1 MVLIIGFLPASAKV
15 QVDRTT
21 IESEQLSKALTEN
34 EEYKQMKRVLDS
46 LEVVMFEIDEKLTI
60 AQMKRVEA
68 VEKKVEARETRIG
81 NWLIL
86 CISIICIVGVIKLWK
101 GNRDEGL
108 AALMIESPIVVAAVI
123 LLFFLLSQ
131 PTGKLKKE
139 LEYEQARLVAEGQLC
154 AEDAEWKMLNTQRTL
169 MLQSLENV
177 KERVKLDIK
186 PKVDAVVQLKQHE
199 LDNYIKKNSVSKKL
213 TILSCAW
220 SASPIQQ
227 NLNDNND
234 EKRYLHMLLSDYVYK
249 VVDASK
255 DKRWLG
261 VKPGMQVLFEKRYTG
276 YGTFEEV
283 LTPLWDK

>member
-1 MVLIIGFLPASAKV
+1 MVLIIGFLPAFAKV

-34 EEYKQMKRVLDS
+34 EEYKQMKTALDS
-46 LEVVMFEIDEKLTI
+46 LEIVMLEIDEKLTI

-86 CISIICIVGVIKLWK
+86 CISIICIVGVINLWK

-108 AALMIESPIVVAAVI
+108 AALMIESPIGVAAVI
-123 LLFFLLSQ
+123 LLFFLISQ

-139 LEYEQARLVAEGQLC
+139 LAYEQSRLVAEGQLC
-154 AEDAEWKMLNTQRTL
+154 AEDAEWQMLNRQRTL
-169 MLQSLENV
+169 MLQSLENI
-177 KERVKLDIK
+177 KEKVRLDIM
-186 PKVDAVVQLKQHE
+186 PKVDAVVQEKQRE
-199 LDNYIKKNSVSKKL
+199 LDNYIKKNRFSKKL
-213 TILSCAW
+213 TILSYEG
-220 SASPIQQ
+220 SASPNQQ
-227 NLNDNND
+227 ILSENDG
-234 EKRYLHMLLSDYVYK
+234 EKRYLHMMLSNRVYK
-249 VVDASK
+249 VVEASK

-261 VKPGMQVLFEKRYTG
+261 VKPGMQVLFENRCIG
-276 YGTFEEV
+276 YDTFEEV